1 MLFNSTV
8 TLYRMSHDS
17 IGTLK
22 NSLAAHGDFYA
33 AIRIIFLIA
42 ALLIALAAAADNGL
56 LDMLFYQNK
65 IPYGVPEMEE
75 VNQFMAPV
83 VPNN

>member
-8 TLYRMSHDS
+8 TLYRISHNS

-22 NSLAAHGDFYA
+22 NSLAAHGEFYA
-33 AIRIIFLIA
+33 ALRITFLIA
-42 ALLIALAAAADNGL
+42 ALLIALAAAVDNGL
-56 LDMLFYQNK
+56 LDMILYQGK
-65 IPYGVPEMEE
+65 IPYGGPAMEE

-83 VPNN
+83 VPSN